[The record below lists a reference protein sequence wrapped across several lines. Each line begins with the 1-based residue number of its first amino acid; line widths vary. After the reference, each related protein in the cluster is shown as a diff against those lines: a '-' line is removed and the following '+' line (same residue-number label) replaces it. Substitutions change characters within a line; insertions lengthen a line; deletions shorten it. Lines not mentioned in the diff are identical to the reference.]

1 MARTKHTAKKA
12 NQRQGVPA
20 TFPAP
25 NNSNNGGPT
34 GTGGYSKGNKI
45 PAWQVQVP
53 ATNHARRSQTRL
65 TDRIYKPD
73 KCKPGYRRRPG
84 TTSLSEIH
92 HCQKTFKFLI
102 AMRPFVRLVREI
114 LNNAGVTGQTDL
126 RIQSSA
132 IVVLQT
138 ATEAYLVSHF
148 EDTGLCAI
156 HAKRVT
162 VMLKDTHLPLCI
174 RRDKVVGHDIESS
187 SQLSRAKKDKG
198 KK

>member
-1 MARTKHTAKKA
+1 MAHTKHTVKKA
-12 NQRQGVPA
+12 NQQQGVLA

-25 NNSNNGGPT
+25 NNGNNDGST

-53 ATNHARRSQTRL
+53 ATNHARRSQVRL
-65 TDRIYKPD
+65 MDT
-73 KCKPGYRRRPG
+73 GYRRRPG
-84 TTSLSEIH
+84 ATSLSKIH
-92 HCQKTFKFLI
+92 HYQKTFKFLI

-114 LNNAGVTGQTDL
+114 LNNAGVTSRTDL

-132 IVVLQT
+132 IVILQT
-138 ATEAYLVSHF
+138 AAEVYLVSHF

-156 HAKRVT
+156 HAKCVT
-162 VMLKDTHLPLCI
+162 VMPKDTHLALRI
-174 RRDKVVGHDIESS
+174 RRDKVVGYDIESS
-187 SQLSRAKKDKG
+187 SQLSMAKKDKG